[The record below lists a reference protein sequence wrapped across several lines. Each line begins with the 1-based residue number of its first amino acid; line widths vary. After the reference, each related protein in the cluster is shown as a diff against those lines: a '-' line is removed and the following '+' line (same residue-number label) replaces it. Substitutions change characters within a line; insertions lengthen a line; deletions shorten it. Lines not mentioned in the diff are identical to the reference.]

1 MSSLESPAGADTV
14 PGIVARLIW
23 LWAALL
29 AVLASLPSLFVGFVN
44 DDLNHRLVLEGR
56 VPGRSGTWF
65 GLYDFTSPS
74 LPASALTRQGIFPWF
89 TDPALALR
97 FLRPLSSATL
107 ALDHALF
114 GRNALIAHVHSLLW
128 MAVLAGIV
136 GRLFQRWFS
145 APAALVSAVVFALSG
160 VHAIPLSWLASRH
173 TLVAASFGALSP
185 EAKPGTCSAPERS
198 IPLSLWG
205 WVRLREDGYKPGLAL
220 SAVALVASLL
230 SSESGLVTARLLRAR
245 HTGFVART
253 TRRSSTGGIG
263 FVLPRLIRGARLWH
277 TGQQLLCLPL

>member
-65 GLYDFTSPS
+65 GLFDFTSPS

-173 TLVAASFGALSP
+173 TLVAASFGALS
-185 EAKPGTCSAPERS
+185 
-198 IPLSLWG
+198 LWG